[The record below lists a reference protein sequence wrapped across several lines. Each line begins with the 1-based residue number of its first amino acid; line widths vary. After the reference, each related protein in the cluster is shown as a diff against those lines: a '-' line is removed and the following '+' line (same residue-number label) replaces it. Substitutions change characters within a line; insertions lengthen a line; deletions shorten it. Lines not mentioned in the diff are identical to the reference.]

1 MQGRKLFLKAAFL
14 SSWHNSSEQPARY
27 QPLFQTMHFWLS
39 KEGDVSIREQL
50 TAQIKLA
57 ILSQDLKPGQKLPST
72 RELAR
77 RFQIHSNTVSAAY
90 RELSEQ
96 GWVVMRAGSG
106 IYVREF
112 SRGVEIEAQLDLDNL
127 IVEFLQV
134 ARRKGFSLGEIQ
146 SRIRHWLRL
155 QPPDHFLV
163 IDPNPEFR
171 EILIAEIK
179 NATGFRVQGISIE
192 DCANRSHLVGA
203 IPVALYG
210 HGEALTAALPPKTAC
225 LLIRTRSVT
234 ETLKDE
240 KSPTAE
246 DLIAVVSQWPAF
258 LQYARSVLAAVKV
271 DPDALSFRDARE
283 AGWQKGLRATSFV
296 ITDAATAAHV
306 PPGIRVRIFQ
316 VIADNSLTELRGYV
330 EKFLIGKQV

>member
-1 MQGRKLFLKAAFL
+1 
-14 SSWHNSSEQPARY
+14 
-27 QPLFQTMHFWLS
+27 MHFWIS

-57 ILSQDLKPGQKLPST
+57 ILSQDLTPGQKLPST

-90 RELSEQ
+90 RELAEQ
-96 GWVVMRAGSG
+96 GWVDMRAGSG
-106 IYVREF
+106 IYVRKF
-112 SRGVEIEAQLDLDNL
+112 SRETGAETQLGLDNL

-134 ARRKGFSLGEIQ
+134 ARRKGFSLADIQ

-163 IDPNPEFR
+163 IDPNPDFR
-171 EILIAEIK
+171 EILMAEIRQ
-179 NATGFRVQGISIE
+179 ATGFRVVGASFE
-192 DCANRSHLVGA
+192 DCANRAMLVGA
-203 IPVALYG
+203 IPVAIYG
-210 HGEALTAALPPKTAC
+210 HAEMIAATLPPKMAYM
-225 LLIRTRSVT
+225 LIRTRSVA

-246 DLIAVVSQWPAF
+246 DLIVVASRWPAF

-271 DPDALSFRDARE
+271 DPDALSFRDTRE
-283 AGWQKGLRATSFV
+283 PGWQKGLRAASFV
-296 ITDAATAAHV
+296 ITEAATAEHI
-306 PPGIRVRIFQ
+306 PPGIRVRTFQ
-316 VIADNSLTELRGYV
+316 VIADPSLAELCGYV
-330 EKFLIGKQV
+330 ERFLVGKPA